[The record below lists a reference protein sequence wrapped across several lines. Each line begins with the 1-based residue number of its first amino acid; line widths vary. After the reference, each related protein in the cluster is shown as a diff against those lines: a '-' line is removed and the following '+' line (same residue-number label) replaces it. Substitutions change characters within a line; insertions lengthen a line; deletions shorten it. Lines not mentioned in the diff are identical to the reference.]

1 MEQIVKEAFAV
12 ERNSST
18 SFEDLYVAT
27 FKKNNTH
34 CKFSVEEDLFVIDN
48 PWGSDDSRLAFP
60 ITDHDVIRDLNN
72 VILNPQ
78 FDAVFHID
86 TNTVEFIYGHGD
98 PEEEPFKSHGDREY
112 EMNLDGVRCMCRFAL
127 PTERLLN
134 IAKGF
139 RRLPSET
146 GEIVVPQLLA
156 FRDAQRLDK
165 IPKRGQ
171 EYFQGK
177 VARNFFVKPDKPLT
191 EIDMELFA
199 RHINFV
205 GSYYDR
211 RSPSIIIR
219 KRDGETARERKTP
232 LQLIENTFPSSLALP
247 ILDDFMLQLIEV
259 ARQTSPRFAFVY
271 YYQVIEYAGFYFL
284 DSKTKR
290 DLRQLLRDPSL
301 ITCAEDKVAQ
311 LFAFLADLSHG
322 DEVKMKKV
330 IEEYCDPKV
339 IWRDVINEKD
349 FFSSPVSF
357 DGGFELSPLI
367 ANDTTEQTWSA
378 MWMPKLYEHLTKIR
392 NCLVH
397 ARERR
402 QSNVILPSR
411 SNTRKIESYVHVIA
425 RVAEQIALN
434 RE

>member
-1 MEQIVKEAFAV
+1 MKEASAV
-12 ERNSST
+12 AKTSST
-18 SFEDLYVAT
+18 SFEDLYVPV
-27 FKKNNTH
+27 FKKNNAH

-60 ITDHDVIRDLNN
+60 ITDHDVIRDMNN
-72 VILNPQ
+72 VILNQQ
-78 FDAVFHID
+78 FDAIFHID
-86 TNTVEFIYGHGD
+86 TNLVEFIYGYSD
-98 PEEEPFKSHGDREY
+98 PEEETFKTHADREF
-112 EMNLDGVRCMCRFAL
+112 EINLDGVRCACRFAD

-146 GEIVVPQLLA
+146 GELVVPQLLA

-165 IPKRGQ
+165 LPKRGQ
-171 EYFQGK
+171 DYFKGK
-177 VARNFFVKPDKPLT
+177 VARNFFVQPDRPFK
-191 EIDMELFA
+191 EIEMELFA
-199 RHINFV
+199 RHINFA
-205 GSYYDR
+205 SRYYDR

-219 KRDGETARERKTP
+219 KRDGESTRERKKP
-232 LQLIENTFPSSLALP
+232 LQLIESAFPGSMALP

-259 ARQTSPRFAFVY
+259 ASQTSARFAFVY

-284 DSKTKR
+284 DSKAKR

-301 ITCAEDKVAQ
+301 ISCAEDKVAQ

-322 DEVKMKKV
+322 DDVKMKKV

-339 IWRDVINEKD
+339 IWRDVANDKE
-349 FFSSPVSF
+349 FFAASVSF
-357 DGGFELSPLI
+357 EGGFELGPLI
-367 ANDTTEQTWSA
+367 ANDTTEQTWCA
-378 MWMPKLYEHLTKIR
+378 MWMPKLYDHLTKIR

-411 SNTRKIESYVHVIA
+411 ANTKRIESYVHAIA
-425 RVAEQIALN
+425 RIAEQIALN

>member
-1 MEQIVKEAFAV
+1 MTEMK
-12 ERNSST
+12 SK
-18 SFEDLYVAT
+18 SFEDLYVSV

-60 ITDHDVIRDLNN
+60 ITAHEEIRDLNN

-86 TNTVEFIYGHGD
+86 TNIIEFIYGYND
-98 PEEEPFKSHGDREY
+98 PEYIPFKLHADREF
-112 EMNLDGVRCMCRFAL
+112 ELNLNGVKCACRFGE

-146 GEIVVPQLLA
+146 GELVVPQMLA

-171 EYFQGK
+171 EYFEGK
-177 VARNFFVKPDKPLT
+177 IARNFFVQPDRPFE
-191 EIDMELFA
+191 EIDIELLA
-199 RHINFV
+199 RHINFANN
-205 GSYYDR
+205 YYDR
-211 RSPSIIIR
+211 RSPIIVIR
-219 KRDGETARERKTP
+219 KLDGAYPTEKKRP
-232 LQLIENTFPSSLALP
+232 LQFTENVFPKSLALP
-247 ILDDFMLQLIEV
+247 FLDDFILQLIEV
-259 ARQTSPRFAFVY
+259 AGQTSPRFAFVY

-284 DSKTKR
+284 DSRTKR

-301 ITCAEDKVAQ
+301 ISCAEDKVAQ
-311 LFAFLADLSHG
+311 LFSFLSDMSHG
-322 DEVKMKKV
+322 DDVKMKKV

-339 IWRDVINEKD
+339 IWREVLNDKI
-349 FFSSPVSF
+349 FFSSPVCF

-367 ANDTTEQTWSA
+367 ADDTTEQTWST
-378 MWMPKLYEHLTKIR
+378 MWMPKLYDHLTKIR

-397 ARERR
+397 AREKR
-402 QSNVILPSR
+402 QSSVIIPTR
-411 SNTRKIESYVHVIA
+411 PNTKKIESYVHVIA

-434 RE
+434 KE